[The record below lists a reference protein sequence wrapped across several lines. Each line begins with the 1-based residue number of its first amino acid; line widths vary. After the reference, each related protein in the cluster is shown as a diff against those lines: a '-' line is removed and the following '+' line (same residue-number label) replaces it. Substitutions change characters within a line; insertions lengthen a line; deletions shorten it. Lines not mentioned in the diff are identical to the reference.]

1 MIGIDTHF
9 PTVKI
14 IIEAH
19 YPRTKQ
25 VACLV
30 GIFSITG
37 ICTTWEK
44 RIPKRFPA
52 LVCWHLFHLSIWIT
66 EIRISIKKC
75 RHLHPQL
82 QAPWA
87 KPLLAAYLQ
96 ITRLAMIEHFV
107 GIFLLLVREIMLPTV
122 ISHHTIGN
130 MSFQL
135 HPAIEYRQGPI
146 IRQGKA
152 NLGNRAGIDSQ
163 GLATAGKRLIL
174 EFHRIFLGT
183 HTQHTMQPASL
194 NKCLL
199 HNGMAG
205 IINRSHHIYTIT
217 QSPTTGRIGCERAIH
232 HRTQIAIPLI
242 ERTQAILVG
251 IEPKWSLPL
260 R

>member
-1 MIGIDTHF
+1 MPETTKSIFGWFLYHLTCFGTKIGL
-9 PTVKI
+9 
-14 IIEAH
+14 A
-19 YPRTKQ
+19 TKQ
-25 VACLV
+25 V
-30 GIFSITG
+30 G
-37 ICTTWEK
+37 
-44 RIPKRFPA
+44 
-52 LVCWHLFHLSIWIT
+52 
-66 EIRISIKKC
+66 
-75 RHLHPQL
+75 HLHPQL

-96 ITRLAMIEHFV
+96 ITSLAMIEHFV

-174 EFHRIFLGT
+174 DFHRIFLGT

-217 QSPTTGRIGCERAIH
+217 QSPTTGRIGSERAIH